1 VGHRIDVRKLQ
12 LFNRISKEGS
22 RQVAE
27 SLTQLTG
34 LEADI
39 AVSKINFL
47 DLEDVKT
54 HLGDATE
61 VCIHV
66 ELT

>member
-54 HLGDATE
+54 QLGDATE